1 MSAHVH
7 HRHKCMHTSYT
18 STHTYF
24 THTHTHTHKHTHKHT
39 HTHTNA
45 HTYAHTQTHTC
56 TLTHTHTQVMDV
68 VLVSLMTPTA
78 VLGGGTKAAMS
89 SSWLQKQLAKVPS
102 AVFEASVP
110 VSEVSRHW
118 HATVSS
124 DASHAL

>member
-1 MSAHVH
+1 VYAHII
-7 HRHKCMHTSYT
+7 HKYT
-18 STHTYF
+18 YILY
-24 THTHTHTHKHTHKHT
+24 THTHTHTQT
-39 HTHTNA
+39 
-45 HTYAHTQTHTC
+45 HTQTHTH
-56 TLTHTHTQVMDV
+56 THKRTHIRAHTNTHMHTHTHTHTQVMDV